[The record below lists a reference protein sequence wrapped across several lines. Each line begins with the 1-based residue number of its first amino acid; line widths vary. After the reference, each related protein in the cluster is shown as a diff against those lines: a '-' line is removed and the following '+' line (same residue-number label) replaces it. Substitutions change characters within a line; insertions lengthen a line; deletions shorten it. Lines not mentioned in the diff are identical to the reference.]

1 MSEAGSIISEIR
13 MLLAE
18 LDGLAQ
24 NEDHIIAVLRAENEA
39 MRTELNYLRTENI
52 TLRSNQ

>member
-1 MSEAGSIISEIR
+1 